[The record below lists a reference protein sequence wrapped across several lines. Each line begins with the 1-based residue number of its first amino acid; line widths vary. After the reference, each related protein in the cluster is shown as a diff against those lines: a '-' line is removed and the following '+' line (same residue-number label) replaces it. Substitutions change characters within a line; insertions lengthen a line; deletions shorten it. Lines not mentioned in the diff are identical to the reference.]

1 MPRTSSD
8 THAAI
13 QPHLPAQVLLLTPV
27 LRVSYCCQP
36 SSTGTTE
43 PSVCLQ
49 TAEQSSAVFPQVNRR
64 SDVSSSQAA
73 C

>member
-1 MPRTSSD
+1 MPHTFHD

-13 QPHLPAQVLLLTPV
+13 QPHLPAQALMLTPV
-27 LRVSYCCQP
+27 LQVSYCCQP
-36 SSTGTTE
+36 SSAGTAE
-43 PSVCLQ
+43 PFVHLQ
-49 TAEQSSAVFPQVNRR
+49 TAEQSSAVFPQVTRH

>member
-1 MPRTSSD
+1 MPHTSND

-13 QPHLPAQVLLLTPV
+13 QPHLPAHALMLTPV
-27 LRVSYCCQP
+27 LQVSYCCQP
-36 SSTGTTE
+36 SSAGTAE
-43 PSVCLQ
+43 PFVRLQ
-49 TAEQSSAVFPQVNRR
+49 TTEQSSAVFPQVDRH

>member
-1 MPRTSSD
+1 MPHTSND
-8 THAAI
+8 AHAAI
-13 QPHLPAQVLLLTPV
+13 QPHFLAQVLMLSPV
-27 LRVSYCCQP
+27 LQVRYCCQ
-36 SSTGTTE
+36 SSSAGTAE
-43 PSVCLQ
+43 PFVCLQ